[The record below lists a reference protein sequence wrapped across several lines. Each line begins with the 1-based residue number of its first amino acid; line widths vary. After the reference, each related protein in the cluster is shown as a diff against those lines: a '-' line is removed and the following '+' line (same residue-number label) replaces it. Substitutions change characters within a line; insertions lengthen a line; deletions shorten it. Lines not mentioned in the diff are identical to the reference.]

1 MALSMRFIE
10 CPLKDRSKTNLH
22 FYSKRSC
29 FRTTKEGSK
38 SLMYLFQGHDIFYN
52 KSSNPQ
58 AHSGWQLAVG
68 LMRIGT
74 YGNGAS
80 AVRVVGTLFLGQ
92 GTSHHGNL
100 LQARPKACMARRG
113 TTRHDEMHQEIVT
126 HKVGRNV
133 RGCSFFCV
141 RS

>member
-1 MALSMRFIE
+1 MAVSTRFIE
-10 CPLKDRSKTNLH
+10 RPLKDRSKTNLH
-22 FYSKRSC
+22 FYFKEVSC

-38 SLMYLFQGHDIFYN
+38 SLMYLLQGHDIFYN

-58 AHSGWQLAVG
+58 AHPGWRLAVA

-92 GTSHHGNL
+92 GTVTLHHGNL
-100 LQARPKACMARRG
+100 LQARPMACMARRG
-113 TTRHDEMHQEIVT
+113 TMR
-126 HKVGRNV
+126 
-133 RGCSFFCV
+133 C
-141 RS
+141 